1 MDTDLTKR
9 NHTRQSH
16 VLVNA
21 PYALKK
27 NEIDIVLTL
36 LTAITKEDEDFKDYQ
51 FTLRELE
58 IKTNRKWQSKQLE
71 ATIVGLLAKPIK
83 LPTDSKRGFEL
94 VSWFSYFK
102 YDDSG
107 LITCRFDKAL
117 KPHLI
122 DIVGTRILSD
132 FRHLLPMK
140 SSYSKR
146 MYLLLKEYDK
156 IGKRVLNVETLQDIL
171 SVPKSLKNYADFK
184 RNVLKRAE
192 VDINKFTDIEVKL
205 SEKKRLRKVVEVTY
219 TIKKNTT
226 DLKTFIQTIREL
238 YTNTILHYT
247 KDNRPIKCSEK
258 GFLYYGDEEES
269 YINPKEAQKL
279 WEYLHENRE
288 NLYVFKKNFEESQ
301 KYTYLSNMQYFKE
314 YVKKHFANKEIIR
327 LKKSSSD
334 NVLILSIF
342 PNGRLYDMNGE
353 YLDDSAV
360 EEIWDVIY
368 DKAKRDELRIFR
380 EE

>member
-1 MDTDLTKR
+1 MDTELTTR

-16 VLVNA
+16 ILVNA

-36 LTAITKEDEDFKDYQ
+36 LTAITKDDKDFKDYQ
-51 FTLRELE
+51 FTIKELE

-71 ATIVGLLAKPIK
+71 STIIGLLAKPIK
-83 LPTDSKRGFEL
+83 LPTNSKRGFEY

-117 KPHLI
+117 KPYLI

-156 IGKRVLNVETLQDIL
+156 IGKRVLNVEKLQDIL
-171 SVPKSLKNYADFK
+171 TVPKSLKNYADFK

-192 VDINKFTDIEVKL
+192 ADINKFTDIEVKL

-219 TIKKNTT
+219 TIKKNHT
-226 DLKTFIQTIREL
+226 DLKAFISSIREL
-238 YTNTILHYT
+238 YINELLFNT
-247 KDNRPIKCSEK
+247 KENRPLKCSEK
-258 GFLYYGDEEES
+258 GLLYYSDTNQS
-269 YINPKEAQKL
+269 IDQKEAQKL

-288 NLYVFKKNFEESQ
+288 NLYVFKKNLEES
-301 KYTYLSNMQYFKE
+301 KKHLYLSSMQYFQEYIKE
-314 YVKKHFANKEIIR
+314 HFANQEIIR
-327 LKKSSSD
+327 LKKSNRED
-334 NVLILSIF
+334 EIVLSIF
-342 PNGRLYDMNGE
+342 PNGRLYDMSGE
-353 YLDDSAV
+353 YLDDTTIV
-360 EEIWDVIY
+360 EIWKIIY
-368 DKAKRDELRIFR
+368 TKAKKDELRIFN
-380 EE
+380 EG